1 MFSGLLQTTIN
12 RAIRTRFPCGSV
24 LEGLN
29 QAAYNN
35 SPVHYA
41 KGTRSHLTL
50 NGSLINKTTTVFARS
65 KDHAIVLPLSVG
77 IWFQVLFHSPCRG
90 SFHCSLALL
99 FAIGRQLVFSLGGW
113 SPRIHTEFRVL
124 DATWDDL
131 KEEK

>member
-1 MFSGLLQTTIN
+1 M
-12 RAIRTRFPCGSV
+12 
-24 LEGLN
+24 
-29 QAAYNN
+29 YNN

-50 NGSLINKTTTVFARS
+50 NGSLINKATNRLKQIS

-77 IWFQVLFHSPCRG
+77 VWFQVLFHSPCRG

-99 FAIGRQLVFSLGGW
+99 FAIGRQRVFSLGGW
-113 SPRIHTEFRVL
+113 SPRIHTGFRVS

-131 KEEK
+131 KEGNIFSFTGLSPSMAQLSRRFD